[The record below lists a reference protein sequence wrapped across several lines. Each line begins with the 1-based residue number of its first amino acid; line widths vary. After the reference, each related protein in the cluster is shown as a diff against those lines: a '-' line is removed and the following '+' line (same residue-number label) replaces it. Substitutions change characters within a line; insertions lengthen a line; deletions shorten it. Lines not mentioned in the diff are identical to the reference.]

1 MSPLR
6 NDDDVPVWT
15 RRRPTGF
22 DVMPEGTSLPFLFF
36 LGGVCF
42 SFIIIKSLEF
52 FFCFKDNKKREEEDT
67 F

>member
-1 MSPLR
+1 MSPR

-42 SFIIIKSLEF
+42 SFIIKSLEF